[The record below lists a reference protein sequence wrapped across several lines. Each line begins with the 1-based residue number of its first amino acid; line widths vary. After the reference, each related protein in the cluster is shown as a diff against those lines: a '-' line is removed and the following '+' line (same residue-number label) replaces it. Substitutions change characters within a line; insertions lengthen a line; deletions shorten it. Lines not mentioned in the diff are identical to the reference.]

1 MLAELQRRHSAD
13 APLVGSALLDDLD
26 ADALTALGV
35 TEVPTWL
42 VVEAVARTGK
52 ADAVTSA
59 GDESPDAAAHEG
71 ATSTPTPPTFR
82 HAAEILHDVCGEPP
96 AGTEWTITDRRVGAR
111 PKYEIGHDLWL
122 PHLGPRETSTV
133 SNRCDAPQ

>member
-1 MLAELQRRHSAD
+1 MLAELQRRHSSD
-13 APLVGSALLDDLD
+13 APVVGSALLDDLN
-26 ADALTALGV
+26 ADTLAALGV

-42 VVEAVARTGK
+42 VVEAVARTGR

-59 GDESPDAAAHEG
+59 GDESPDTAAHEG
-71 ATSTPTPPTFR
+71 ATRTPTPPTFR
-82 HAAEILHDVCGEPP
+82 HASEVLHDVCGEPP

-111 PKYEIGHDLWL
+111 PKYEIDHDLWL

-133 SNRCDAPQ
+133 SNR